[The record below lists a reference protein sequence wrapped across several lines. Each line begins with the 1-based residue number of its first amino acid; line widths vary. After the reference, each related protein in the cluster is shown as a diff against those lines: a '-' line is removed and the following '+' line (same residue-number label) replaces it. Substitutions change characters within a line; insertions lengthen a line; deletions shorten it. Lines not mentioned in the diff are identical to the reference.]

1 MDITKKISLELNLKE
16 TQIDAAI
23 KLIDEGNTIPFIARY
38 RKEVTGYL
46 TDADLRNL
54 SDRLTYL
61 RKLEERMNTV
71 ISSIDEQG
79 KLTDELKNSILNAQT
94 LSEVEDLYRPYKPK
108 KKTRASIAKEKGL
121 EPLANYLV
129 IGKNNKDLMEYASTF
144 ISEEKK
150 VKTKEDALQGAE
162 DIIAEMI
169 SDEPKYRKYIKD
181 LINRVGLLTS
191 KEIKKDEKDTYGQYA
206 DYKESIAS
214 IPAHR
219 ILAINRGEKEG
230 CLKVDISFPE
240 DVVFAYI
247 ARDYYNKND
256 FKDIMKIT
264 IEDALKRLIYPSVE
278 NEIRTDLFENAEDK
292 SIMVFK
298 KNLVALLMYP
308 PLKNKVVLGFDP
320 GFRTGC
326 KYALVN
332 ANGIP
337 LKVGVL
343 KVTSNDTKEVESSK
357 IELTKLL
364 KDNKIDYIALGNG
377 TASRE
382 SEEIIREIIETNK
395 FPIKIFIV
403 NESGASVY
411 SASKLGEE
419 EFPNLPVEK
428 RSAISLA
435 RRIQDPLSEL
445 VKIEPKAIGVGQY
458 QHDMDQTKLNDSLS
472 GVVEDCVNKVGVNL
486 NNASVSLLKYVS
498 GINISLANNIYN
510 YLKTNGRFN
519 TRSELKKVPKMGP
532 KAFEQCAG
540 FLRIYDGSEPL
551 DLTSIHPESYDIA
564 KKILKLF
571 KIDLLK
577 DDEVI
582 KNEKLTGFNAKEFIE
597 KTSSKVGEATLN
609 DIVMEIKKPGRDIRD
624 EVKII
629 ELNNSVKDIKDLK
642 VGMVLEGT
650 VRNIMD
656 FGMFVDI
663 NVHCDGLVHISEL
676 SNKFVKNISDL
687 YTVNDVVKVKVIG
700 VDINKKRIS
709 LSIKQVTAK

>member
-16 TQIDAAI
+16 TQIEAAI

-38 RKEVTGYL
+38 RKEATGYL

-54 SDRLTYL
+54 SDRLSYL

-79 KLTDELKNSILNAQT
+79 KLTEELKNSILNAQT

-121 EPLANYLV
+121 EPLAKYLV
-129 IGKNNKDLMEYASTF
+129 IGKKDRDLMEYAATF
-144 ISEEKK
+144 ISEDKK

-169 SDEPKYRKYIKD
+169 SDEPKYRKYIKG

-247 ARDYYNKND
+247 ARDYYDKND

-382 SEEIIREIIETNK
+382 SEEVIREIIETNK

-419 EFPNLPVEK
+419 EFLNLPVEK

-458 QHDMDQTKLNDSLS
+458 QHDMDQTKLNNSLS

-519 TRSELKKVPKMGP
+519 NRSELKKVAKMGP

-540 FLRIYDGSEPL
+540 FLRIYDGTEPL
-551 DLTSIHPESYDIA
+551 DITSIHPESYDIA

-577 DDEVI
+577 DGEVT
-582 KNEKLTGFNAKEFIE
+582 KNEKLAGFNAKEFIE
-597 KTSSKVGEATLN
+597 KLSLKVGEATLN

-687 YTVNDVVKVKVIG
+687 YTVNDVVKVKVIS
-700 VDINKKRIS
+700 VDVNKKRIG
-709 LSIKQVTAK
+709 LSIKQVNTK

>member
-16 TQIDAAI
+16 TQIEAAI

-38 RKEVTGYL
+38 RKEATGYL

-71 ISSIDEQG
+71 ISSTDEQG
-79 KLTDELKNSILNAQT
+79 KLTEELKNSILNAQT

-121 EPLANYLV
+121 EPLAKYLV
-129 IGKNNKDLMEYASTF
+129 IGKKDRDLMEYAATF

-150 VKTKEDALQGAE
+150 VKTKEDAVQGAE

-181 LINRVGLLTS
+181 LINRVGLLVS

-206 DYKESIAS
+206 DYKEPIAS
-214 IPAHR
+214 IPPHR

-240 DVVFAYI
+240 DVVFAYV

-298 KNLVALLMYP
+298 KNLAALLMYP

-337 LKVGVL
+337 SKVGVL
-343 KVTSNDTKEVESSK
+343 KVTSNDKKEVESSI

-382 SEEIIREIIETNK
+382 SEEVIREIIEANK

-458 QHDMDQTKLNDSLS
+458 QHDMDQTKLNNSLS

-519 TRSELKKVPKMGP
+519 NRSELKKVAKMGP

-540 FLRIYDGSEPL
+540 FLRIYDGTEPL
-551 DLTSIHPESYDIA
+551 DITSIHPESYDIA

-577 DDEVI
+577 DDEVT
-582 KNEKLTGFNAKEFIE
+582 KNEKLAGFNAKEFIE
-597 KTSSKVGEATLN
+597 KLSLKVGEATLN

-687 YTVNDVVKVKVIG
+687 YTVNDVVKVKVIS
-700 VDINKKRIS
+700 VDVNKKRIG
-709 LSIKQVTAK
+709 LSIKQVNTK

>member
-1 MDITKKISLELNLKE
+1 
-16 TQIDAAI
+16 
-23 KLIDEGNTIPFIARY
+23 
-38 RKEVTGYL
+38 
-46 TDADLRNL
+46 
-54 SDRLTYL
+54 
-61 RKLEERMNTV
+61 
-71 ISSIDEQG
+71 
-79 KLTDELKNSILNAQT
+79 
-94 LSEVEDLYRPYKPK
+94 
-108 KKTRASIAKEKGL
+108 
-121 EPLANYLV
+121 
-129 IGKNNKDLMEYASTF
+129 
-144 ISEEKK
+144 
-150 VKTKEDALQGAE
+150 
-162 DIIAEMI
+162 
-169 SDEPKYRKYIKD
+169 
-181 LINRVGLLTS
+181 
-191 KEIKKDEKDTYGQYA
+191 
-206 DYKESIAS
+206 
-214 IPAHR
+214 
-219 ILAINRGEKEG
+219 
-230 CLKVDISFPE
+230 
-240 DVVFAYI
+240 
-247 ARDYYNKND
+247 
-256 FKDIMKIT
+256 MKIT

-382 SEEIIREIIETNK
+382 SEEVIREIIETNK

-458 QHDMDQTKLNDSLS
+458 QHDMDQTKLNNSLS

-519 TRSELKKVPKMGP
+519 NRSELKKVAKMGP

-540 FLRIYDGSEPL
+540 FLRIYDGTEPL
-551 DLTSIHPESYDIA
+551 DITSIHPESYDIA

-577 DDEVI
+577 DGEVT
-582 KNEKLTGFNAKEFIE
+582 KNEKLAGFNAKEFIE
-597 KTSSKVGEATLN
+597 KLSLKVGEATLN

-687 YTVNDVVKVKVIG
+687 YTVNDVVKVKVIS
-700 VDINKKRIS
+700 VDVNKKRIG
-709 LSIKQVTAK
+709 LSIKQVNTK

>member
-16 TQIDAAI
+16 TQIEAAI

-38 RKEVTGYL
+38 RKEATGYL

-247 ARDYYNKND
+247 ARDYYDKND

-382 SEEIIREIIETNK
+382 SEEVIREIIETNK

-458 QHDMDQTKLNDSLS
+458 QHDMDQTKLNNSLS

-519 TRSELKKVPKMGP
+519 NRSELKKVAKMGP
-532 KAFEQCAG
+532 KAFEQCTG
-540 FLRIYDGSEPL
+540 FLRIYDGTEPL
-551 DLTSIHPESYDIA
+551 DITSIHPESYDIA

-577 DDEVI
+577 DGEVT
-582 KNEKLTGFNAKEFIE
+582 KNEKLAGFNAKEFIE
-597 KTSSKVGEATLN
+597 KLSLKVGEATLN

-687 YTVNDVVKVKVIG
+687 YTVNDVVKVKVIS
-700 VDINKKRIS
+700 VDVNKKRIG
-709 LSIKQVTAK
+709 LSIKQVNTK